1 MIAAVCVDPLNSA
14 GRPTPAN
21 LKTYGFGG
29 VRSVFRDH
37 PDWFSYHNAVK
48 RVELASIVTLAR
60 ESFGSASTSDTISG
74 LPIDADMVVI
84 GNEPDGE
91 PPSSWVMSPAEF
103 RTLLRDCAP
112 LIRRYCPTA
121 SVVAGGL
128 VSGQPSWLEPIADDL
143 AGLVDAVDIHPYAK
157 NAVEA
162 ANLLEQYQFVLGDM
176 DLAVL
181 EWYRLAEQI
190 RDFLVMLQNW
200 TEASAFFCWSDG
212 MVPGF
217 GLVDHNGNPKPEIH
231 AMLNA
236 LPAQA
241 PPPPSGGEFVLGFK
255 KWHDAEP
262 GLLGDPIKSERGGI
276 PGFSVQ
282 KTSRGRL
289 MAQYLASPLNQQ
301 IIGWTLTFWD
311 DATDNRYL
319 WSDALGRS
327 SVISG
332 G

>member
-1 MIAAVCVDPLNSA
+1 MCVDPLNGA

-48 RVELASIVTLAR
+48 RVGLASIITLAQ
-60 ESFGSASTSDTISG
+60 ESFGSASTSDTISS

-103 RTLLRDCAP
+103 QTLLRDCAP

-128 VSGQPSWLEPIADDL
+128 VSGQSSWLEPIADDL
-143 AGLVDAVDIHPYAK
+143 AGLVDAFDIHPYAK
-157 NAVEA
+157 TSDEA
-162 ANLLEQYQFVLGDM
+162 ENLLEQYRTVLMGM
-176 DLAVL
+176 DLMVL
-181 EWYRLAEQI
+181 EWYRPADQI
-190 RDFLVMLQNW
+190 PDFVDMLKFQ

-217 GLVDHNGNPKPEIH
+217 GLVDRNGNPKPEFHTLI
-231 AMLNA
+231 NA

-241 PPPPSGGEFVLGFK
+241 PSPPSPVYTLGFK
-255 KWHDAEP
+255 TWADAEP
-262 GLLGDPIKSERGGI
+262 GLLGDPLENERGGI

-301 IIGWTLTFWD
+301 VLGWTLTFWD